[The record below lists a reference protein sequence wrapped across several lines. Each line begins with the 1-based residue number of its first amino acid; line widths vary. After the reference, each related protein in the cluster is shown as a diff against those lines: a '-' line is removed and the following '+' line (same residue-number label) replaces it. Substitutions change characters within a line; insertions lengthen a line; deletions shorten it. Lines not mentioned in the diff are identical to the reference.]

1 MEGLIDMYQYRL
13 EAIVN
18 RVSDTLVKLEKLQAS
33 SGNMSYDQDQELK
46 EIIKDLKEI
55 Q

>member
-1 MEGLIDMYQYRL
+1 MEGQIQMYHHRL
-13 EAIVN
+13 EAVIK
-18 RVSDTLVKLEKLQAS
+18 RVSDTLVKLEKLESS
-33 SGNMSYDQDQELK
+33 SGNMSYDQDTLLK

>member
-1 MEGLIDMYQYRL
+1 MEGQIEMYQYRL

-33 SGNMSYDQDQELK
+33 SGNMSYDQDRLLK
-46 EIIKDLKEI
+46 QVITDLKEI